1 MNHHGRVRKLGR
13 EDDEEDTNNDEE
25 TGAKVLMNNWVGRSD
40 QLQLGLISRQ
50 EDVQVV
56 K

>member
-1 MNHHGRVRKLGR
+1 MNHHGRVRKLGG

-25 TGAKVLMNNWVGRSD
+25 TGAKVLMNNWVGGSD
-40 QLQLGLISRQ
+40 QLQLDLISRH

-56 K
+56 R